1 MLICDNLT
9 STPALQ
15 RGRSMVKPKVTSMLQ
30 LFVVLPKYFKN
41 EHSHAHD
48 PVHVINMCGIMRMAV
63 VFFLK
68 YLGNVCKVR
77 AELE

>member
-1 MLICDNLT
+1 
-9 STPALQ
+9 
-15 RGRSMVKPKVTSMLQ
+15 MLQ